1 MKRVGVCD
9 GLLRADCGRQG
20 GIHGKHVQPGNM
32 ICDEQAS
39 LAGADGLMT
48 DCMPAH
54 VQYVRQGSRPVL
66 KDAPLRGLAQ
76 GRVNA
81 GDPDC
86 VEHMEKQARGT
97 KADYRQSGGFAV
109 HLLEVMF
116 AVHERQLRPVRL
128 VLPHAAA
135 FGISARMM
143 PGKIVVRC
151 AAARI

>member
-48 DCMPAH
+48 DCMPAR

-81 GDPDC
+81 GDQDC

-109 HLLEVMF
+109 HLLEVC
-116 AVHERQLRPVRL
+116 LRCTNGSCDLLRWYCRTQP
-128 VLPHAAA
+128 PS
-135 FGISARMM
+135 GSAR
-143 PGKIVVRC
+143 G
-151 AAARI
+151 